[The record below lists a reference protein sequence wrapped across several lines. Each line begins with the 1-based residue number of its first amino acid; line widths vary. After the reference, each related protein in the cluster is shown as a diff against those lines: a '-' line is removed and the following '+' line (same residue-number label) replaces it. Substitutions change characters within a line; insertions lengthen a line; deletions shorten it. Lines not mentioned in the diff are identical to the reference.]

1 MHARHTK
8 IARPDMGTWGRQEWA
23 ILGTPCEPIRSLA
36 EALAQSLSPSCK
48 VGYADADHA
57 DAHKGTSPML
67 PFTVQYTDK
76 IDYTR
81 FDRQRTLN
89 LYEARMQMR
98 EADIVLVNGNHFTA
112 RRQIL
117 VLDRRKMDSLS
128 RKTDRLTA
136 VDLLITLPDDV
147 HGFSPEKMPSF
158 LKEHLPHWRSIP
170 VLSLSDTDGM
180 AAFLQSRCTAPPV
193 HGLVLAGGH
202 SLRMG
207 SDKSTLRYH
216 RLPQWQHLREMMH
229 AAGLEQ
235 VYISCRPGQTNQFAG
250 ASLITDTFTDL
261 GPLGAIL
268 SAFRHD
274 PDAAWLVAACD
285 LPLADLPTLRHL
297 LQHRRRSAGATAFRQ
312 PVPPDG
318 WEAPAGETGFPEP
331 LLAIWEPKQY
341 PLLFMMLSQGISC
354 PRKVLLQSDTCLLDA
369 PSPEALLNVNTPE
382 EADRMA
388 QRLLRDAP

>member
-57 DAHKGTSPML
+57 DARKGTSPLL
-67 PFTVQYTDK
+67 PFTTQYTDK

-81 FDRQRTLN
+81 FDRQRTLH

-128 RKTDRLTA
+128 RKTERLTE
-136 VDLLITLPDDV
+136 VDLLITLPDDA
-147 HGFSPEKMPSF
+147 HGFSPEEMPSF
-158 LKEHLPHWRSIP
+158 LKEHLPHWRNIP
-170 VLSLSDTDGM
+170 VRSLSDTDAI
-180 AAFLQSRCTAPPV
+180 AALLQSRCAPPPV
-193 HGLVLAGGH
+193 HGLVLAGGR

-207 SDKSTLRYH
+207 SDKSNLRYH
-216 RLPQWQHLREMMH
+216 NAPQWQHLREIMH
-229 AAGLEQ
+229 TAGIEK
-235 VYISCRPGQTNQFAG
+235 VYISCRPEQAGQFEEAP
-250 ASLITDTFTDL
+250 LITDTFTEL
-261 GPLGAIL
+261 GPFGAIL
-268 SAFRHD
+268 SAFRYM

-285 LPLADLPTLRHL
+285 LPLADAGALRYL
-297 LQHRRRSAGATAFRQ
+297 LHHRQTTAAATAFRQ
-312 PVPPDG
+312 PAPPEG
-318 WEAPAGETGFPEP
+318 WDAPAGETGFPEP

-341 PLLFMMLSQGISC
+341 PLLLMMLSQGISC

-382 EADRMA
+382 EANRMA
-388 QRLLRDAP
+388 QWLLRDAP